1 MKTCD
6 EYREMISRLLDEALS
21 AEERSELERHAASCP
36 DCAAVLAAFRSL
48 SEALADDPAEPPE
61 GLHENIMADVRRE
74 AIRRRQAPKRVR
86 SFLALA
92 ACAALVILAAAN
104 LPRMGAS
111 GPKLAA
117 SPAAARD
124 ESFVA
129 ADYAKT
135 EEVSNEAAPAEV
147 APAEVAPAEV
157 APAEVAPAEAAP
169 AEAAPSEEVPAE
181 APMPE
186 SESENEMQAESDGDP
201 IPFNVFPE
209 CYAPEPSVLPE
220 PESAVQTESTAGGGS
235 GDAPVAAG
243 APAPGF
249 MPDEA
254 LKSAPV
260 WPYVLVGLLA
270 VGGALLLLR
279 RPKRK

>member
-1 MKTCD
+1 MKTC
-6 EYREMISRLLDEALS
+6 EAYREMISRLLDEDLS

-104 LPRMGAS
+104 LPRMGSS

-117 SPAAARD
+117 APAAARD
-124 ESFVA
+124 ESYA
-129 ADYAKT
+129 AVEYAEA
-135 EEVSNEAAPAEV
+135 EESVDAAAPA
-147 APAEVAPAEV
+147 
-157 APAEVAPAEAAP
+157 AAP
-169 AEAAPSEEVPAE
+169 ADERPAGAVYAGGSAEMPAE
-181 APMPE
+181 APAPMPE
-186 SESENEMQAESDGDP
+186 PEAPAAMQDDNDVPFVGDAVQTDSTADGGLNDAPAAENAH
-201 IPFNVFPE
+201 
-209 CYAPEPSVLPE
+209 APEPAPE
-220 PESAVQTESTAGGGS
+220 EAQTARI
-235 GDAPVAAG
+235 
-243 APAPGF
+243 
-249 MPDEA
+249 
-254 LKSAPV
+254 

>member
-1 MKTCD
+1 MRTCE
-6 EYREMISRLLDEALS
+6 EYREMISRLLDEDLS

-48 SEALADDPAEPPE
+48 SEAIADDPAEPPE

-104 LPRMGAS
+104 LPRMGAAA
-111 GPKLAA
+111 PKLAA
-117 SPAAARD
+117 APAAARD

-129 ADYAKT
+129 ADHAKT
-135 EEVSNEAAPAEV
+135 EEVSNEAAPAAVE
-147 APAEVAPAEV
+147 
-157 APAEVAPAEAAP
+157 PAEAAP

-186 SESENEMQAESDGDP
+186 SESGNEMQAESDGDP
-201 IPFNVFPE
+201 IPFSVFPE

-235 GDAPVAAG
+235 DDAPVAAG